1 MDIEMGESDFS
12 PKMGQSRPILEAKKL
27 ARQLD
32 FTPVEFAAKSKPVK
46 KDSPLVRQGQNTA
59 KAKDSIPTKPKH
71 CNCKSSRC
79 LKLYCDCFASGI
91 YCDGCNCVNC
101 HNNLGNEVAR
111 REAVEATLERNPN
124 AFRPKIVG
132 SPHGSRDS
140 REELGEGLIIA
151 KHNKGCHCKKSGC
164 LKKYC
169 ECFQANILCSD
180 NCKCLDCKNI
190 EGSEERKALFHVDH
204 GNNMAY
210 LQHAANAAITGA
222 IGNSGYGPP
231 PVNKKRKGHELFFS
245 LMRKDT
251 SHRYEHFQQKD
262 IEKMSSPSSSLSSGG
277 HNANG
282 AAASYTSKLTYRSLL
297 ADIIR
302 PQDLKE
308 LCSVLV
314 MYSAEAAKKM
324 ADERKALENQTEM
337 CNKGSLAPSVQE
349 HPENHT
355 GGEKGVSGW
364 IDRNPGDT
372 ISPELSTSD
381 GSLLSREQPMSPG
394 TLALLC
400 DEQDLSFAA
409 TLPCNGLMMPPVS
422 SSDSKVLPGQHR
434 SKTYAEQEK
443 IILTKFCYS
452 LKRIITL
459 GEIKETQFSSLAVTE
474 LCDRFDLV
482 NNGSI
487 GNAQADM
494 RNQCAPFINGV
505 AKPPRTPGRASPAA
519 ATNNS
524 YSTKSDLLQK
534 KGVVSQAV
542 KRRLHS
548 SGVSSEEEKSTT
560 LTNAFMKSTMSVKRS
575 ISSASFAL

>member
-46 KDSPLVRQGQNTA
+46 KDSPRVRQGQNTA

-151 KHNKGCHCKKSGC
+151 KHNKGKILAIDTSISNRKI
-164 LKKYC
+164 LKK
-169 ECFQANILCSD
+169 
-180 NCKCLDCKNI
+180 CLHH
-190 EGSEERKALFHVDH
+190 LLL
-204 GNNMAY
+204 Y
-210 LQHAANAAITGA
+210 LSPWTQWQQPFDGFK
-222 IGNSGYGPP
+222 IG
-231 PVNKKRKGHELFFS
+231 L
-245 LMRKDT
+245 
-251 SHRYEHFQQKD
+251 
-262 IEKMSSPSSSLSSGG
+262 
-277 HNANG
+277 
-282 AAASYTSKLTYRSLL
+282 YRSLL

-364 IDRNPGDT
+364 LDRNPGDT

-505 AKPPRTPGRASPAA
+505 AKPPRTPGRGSPAA

-534 KGVVSQAV
+534 KGVVSQPSEPYPCV
-542 KRRLHS
+542 RKHNHMLQRLPR
-548 SGVSSEEEKSTT
+548 GGLPRQVSSEEENSNDGHQR
-560 LTNAFMKSTMSVKRS
+560 LHEVHHVGEAFDFFSLRLRKVFFSRLKTP
-575 ISSASFAL
+575 